1 MLTLIIIIIWFD
13 NLIRLKTT
21 QRPQTLP
28 CPMKTSSVS
37 VDELLACLLSSR
49 LVGGLSA
56 VITFGPSDWW
66 WWTISDVYVRATM
79 VVHDSPVCDT
89 IFCCFCSHIWHKYW
103 TNFWQEHYIPQTPA
117 PQSPYYLLE
126 KGANLTFATFPLIE
140 RWILLTDKIPLPN
153 PTLPPHIT
161 KIPSYKS
168 QLHSCLLNFTVV
180 FCPVPWDTKL

>member
-1 MLTLIIIIIWFD
+1 MKTIIIIIIWFD

-103 TNFWQEHYIPQTPA
+103 THFWQESNLHPFLVYYIPQTQNPKA
-117 PQSPYYLLE
+117 
-126 KGANLTFATFPLIE
+126 LTRTGCKFDFCHIFVDRAVNS
-140 RWILLTDKIPLPN
+140 TDRQNTITKPN
-153 PTLPPHIT
+153 PT
-161 KIPSYKS
+161 PSHNKDS
-168 QLHSCLLNFTVV
+168 
-180 FCPVPWDTKL
+180 